1 MKRQRIQAAGGS
13 EMCMSQEEKES
24 FEALVEESEETKT
37 IAQRLLNYVRSG
49 KEVPKLKMVMGG
61 FPVPEPSKP

>member
-1 MKRQRIQAAGGS
+1 
-13 EMCMSQEEKES
+13 MCMSQEEKES

>member
-1 MKRQRIQAAGGS
+1 
-13 EMCMSQEEKES
+13 MCMSQEEKES
-24 FEALVEESEETKT
+24 FAALVEESEETKT

-49 KEVPKLKMVMGG
+49 KEVPPKLKMVMGG

>member
-1 MKRQRIQAAGGS
+1 
-13 EMCMSQEEKES
+13 MCMSQEEKES

-49 KEVPKLKMVMGG
+49 KEVPPKLKMVMGG